1 MMTDFSP
8 VKKFIL
14 SIGCAFM
21 ILIYA
26 PLSCLVGNDL
36 SEVEYAQ
43 AEIPTCEHF
52 QEETSVC
59 ENCNI

>member
-1 MMTDFSP
+1 MTEFSP

-14 SIGCAFM
+14 SVSCAFL

-26 PLSCLVGNDL
+26 PLACLVGNDL
-36 SEVEYAQ
+36 TEEIDYAQ

-52 QEETSVC
+52 PEESSVC
-59 ENCNI
+59 ENCDM

>member
-1 MMTDFSP
+1 MTAFSP
-8 VKKFIL
+8 VKKLIL
-14 SIGCAFM
+14 SICCAFM

-36 SEVEYAQ
+36 SEDMEYAQ

-52 QEETSVC
+52 MEEASIC
-59 ENCNI
+59 EECNI